1 MRWLL
6 LFVLSGCVGQVSELG
21 PPPVDPSSDAGDE
34 LDAGAAGGSAG
45 AGAGG
50 TAAGSGGS
58 AGGSAGGATAGGSAG
73 GGAAAGGGVA
83 GGGSAGGAVVSGP
96 CAMTGG
102 TRAEQVCRRWRCDRM
117 DVSEGTWSGAVASCT
132 AGALNDTGRDN
143 SVKLINL
150 YRFLADL
157 PPVTR
162 DAAKDQSAQE
172 CALMMDANNQLSHSP
187 PTSWACYS
195 MGGATAAGRSN
206 ICTGRAVRCIDLY
219 MSDFGNETTIGHRR
233 WFLSNQL
240 GPVGIG
246 GTTGGS
252 CHHVIGGSGTAT
264 KPWLAY
270 PPPGPVPLEAIHIP
284 GLPSVDSTG
293 WTVQSYGNTFNLTG
307 ATVTV
312 MEGGQNRP
320 VTVTRLGDNYGSRYA
335 IRFNPM
341 GWRTEAGRTYQVT
354 VSAPGLASP
363 ISYAVEVVACQ

>member
-1 MRWLL
+1 
-6 LFVLSGCVGQVSELG
+6 
-21 PPPVDPSSDAGDE
+21 
-34 LDAGAAGGSAG
+34 
-45 AGAGG
+45 
-50 TAAGSGGS
+50 
-58 AGGSAGGATAGGSAG
+58 
-73 GGAAAGGGVA
+73 
-83 GGGSAGGAVVSGP
+83 
-96 CAMTGG
+96 MTGG
-102 TRAEQVCRRWRCDRM
+102 SRVEQVCRRWRCDRM
-117 DVSEGTWSGAVASCT
+117 DMSEGAWTGAVMGCS
-132 AGALNDTGRDN
+132 AGTLSDAGKDNAL
-143 SVKLINL
+143 KLINL

-162 DAAKDQSAQE
+162 DAAKDQSSQE

-187 PTSWACYS
+187 PASWACYS
-195 MGGATAAGRSN
+195 MNGATAAGRAN

-252 CHHVIGGSGTAT
+252 CHHVIGGTGTAT

-284 GLPSVDSTG
+284 GLPSIDSTG

-312 MEGGQNRP
+312 TEGGQNRP

-335 IRFNPM
+335 LRFNPM

-354 VSAPGLASP
+354 VSAPGLSNP
-363 ISYAVEVVACQ
+363 ISYAVEVVACP

>member
-1 MRWLL
+1 GGGEA
-6 LFVLSGCVGQVSELG
+6 V
-21 PPPVDPSSDAGDE
+21 DAG
-34 LDAGAAGGSAG
+34 GAGGSAG
-45 AGAGG
+45 GDAPGGGSASGSSAAAGG
-50 TAAGSGGS
+50 AAGGGAMA
-58 AGGSAGGATAGGSAG
+58 AGGSAGGATAGGF
-73 GGAAAGGGVA
+73 
-83 GGGSAGGAVVSGP
+83 AGGAVMSGP

-117 DVSEGTWSGAVASCT
+117 DLSEGTWNGAVASCT
-132 AGALNDTGRDN
+132 AGALSDSARDN
-143 SVKLINL
+143 SLKLINL

-162 DAAKDQSAQE
+162 DPAKDQSSQE

-187 PTSWACYS
+187 PASWACYS
-195 MGGATAAGRSN
+195 MSGATAAGRAN

-252 CHHVIGGSGTAT
+252 CHHVIGGTGTAT

-293 WTVQSYGNTFNLTG
+293 WTVQSYGNSFNLTG

-312 MEGGQNRP
+312 MEGGQSRP

-354 VSAPGLASP
+354 VSAPGLSSP
-363 ISYAVEVVACQ
+363 ITYAVEVVACQ

>member
-1 MRWLL
+1 MRWSWLS
-6 LFVLSGCVGQVSELG
+6 VLVCACVGQVAELG
-21 PPPVDPSSDAGDE
+21 PPPVDPGAEADGGGMERSDAGV
-34 LDAGAAGGSAG
+34 
-45 AGAGG
+45 
-50 TAAGSGGS
+50 S
-58 AGGSAGGATAGGSAG
+58 AGGSAGGSTAGGTSGGSTAGGSTSGGSAIGG
-73 GGAAAGGGVA
+73 GGAIVT
-83 GGGSAGGAVVSGP
+83 GP

-102 TRAEQVCRRWRCDRM
+102 SRAEQVCRRWRCDRM
-117 DVSEGTWSGAVASCT
+117 DLSEGAWSGAVMGCT
-132 AGALNDTGRDN
+132 AGTLSDAGKDNAL
-143 SVKLINL
+143 KLINL
-150 YRFLADL
+150 YRFLTDL

-162 DAAKDQSAQE
+162 DPAKDQSSQE

-187 PTSWACYS
+187 PTGWACYS
-195 MGGATAAGRSN
+195 MNGATAAGRAN
-206 ICTGRAVRCIDLY
+206 ICTSRAVRCIDLY

-312 MEGGQNRP
+312 TEGGQSRP

-335 IRFNPM
+335 LRFNPM

-354 VSAPGLASP
+354 VSAPGLSSP
-363 ISYAVEVVACQ
+363 ISYAVEVVACP